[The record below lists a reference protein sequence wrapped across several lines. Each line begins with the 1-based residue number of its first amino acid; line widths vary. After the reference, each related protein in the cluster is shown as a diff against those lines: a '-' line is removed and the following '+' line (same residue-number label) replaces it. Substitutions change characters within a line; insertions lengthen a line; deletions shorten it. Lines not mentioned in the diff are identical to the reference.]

1 MKVERIV
8 SQTFKTI
15 KRESPL
21 ILGAIGAVGVVLTS
35 VMVAKET
42 LKAEI
47 RIADREDEKGEPL
60 TAIEKAT
67 AVLPVYAPAIA
78 IGAGTITCIV
88 ASTVLNNRQ
97 KMALSSAYILL
108 DQSYK
113 NYKDKIIEMF
123 GEEASRDVERE
134 VSKSKIDR
142 LEKVEKPS
150 SDEVLIF
157 YEKHRNELF
166 ERTLVEVKDA
176 EYQLNKK
183 FVTTG
188 RASLN
193 DFYEFLGLDKTEE
206 GEVLGWD
213 VGLAESP
220 EECWVDFEHD
230 LIKTNDGME
239 CYEILTVNEPTM
251 DYDLPF

>member
-1 MKVERIV
+1 MKLGRVATEAFGI
-8 SQTFKTI
+8 I
-15 KRESPL
+15 KRESPV
-21 ILGAIGAVGVVLTS
+21 ILGAIGAVGVILTA
-35 VMVAKET
+35 VMTAKAT
-42 LKAEI
+42 PKAEI
-47 RIADREDEKGEPL
+47 RILDKEDEKNAPL
-60 TAIEKAT
+60 TKVEAMV
-67 AVLPVYAPAIA
+67 AVAPVYAPAIA
-78 IGAGTITCIV
+78 IGSATIACIV
-88 ASTVLNNRQ
+88 ASTILNNRQ

-113 NYKDKIIEMF
+113 KYKDKIITLF
-123 GEEASRDVERE
+123 GEDASRDAERE
-134 VSKSKIDR
+134 VTKDSIESLR
-142 LEKVEKPS
+142 KVETPS

-183 FVTTG
+183 FITTG
-188 RASLN
+188 RVSLN
-193 DFYEFLGLDKTEE
+193 DFYEFLGLDAIEE
-206 GEVLGWD
+206 GEVLGWNVD
-213 VGLAESP
+213 LIESQ
-220 EECWVDFEHD
+220 EDCWIDFEHD

>member
-1 MKVERIV
+1 MKLERIATGAL
-8 SQTFKTI
+8 SII
-15 KRESPL
+15 KRESPV
-21 ILGAIGAVGVVLTS
+21 ILGAIGAVGVVLTA

-42 LKAEI
+42 PKAEI
-47 RIADREDEKGEPL
+47 AILDKEDEKSAPL
-60 TAIEKAT
+60 TKIET
-67 AVLPVYAPAIA
+67 VVAVAPVYAPAIA
-78 IGAGTITCIV
+78 IGGATIACIV
-88 ASTVLNNRQ
+88 ASTILNNRQ

-113 NYKDKIIEMF
+113 KYKDKVVTLF

-134 VSKSKIDR
+134 VTKDN
-142 LEKVEKPS
+142 VEKLHKTEAPS
-150 SDEVLIF
+150 SDEILIF

-213 VGLAESP
+213 VGLVDSP
-220 EECWVDFEHD
+220 EDCWVDFEHD

>member
-1 MKVERIV
+1 MKTERIMSETV
-8 SQTFKTI
+8 NLI
-15 KRESPL
+15 KKESPI
-21 ILGAIGAVGVVLTS
+21 ILSAIGAVGVVLTA
-35 VMVAKET
+35 VMAAKESR
-42 LKAEI
+42 KAEI
-47 RIADREDEKGEPL
+47 RLLDKEDEKGSPL
-60 TAIEKAT
+60 TKIEQIT
-67 AVLPVYAPAIA
+67 AVAPVYAPAIA
-78 IGAGTITCIV
+78 IGGATITCVV
-88 ASTVLNNRQ
+88 ASAVLNNRQ

-113 NYKDKIIEMF
+113 KYKDKVISLF
-123 GEEASRDVERE
+123 GEEASRDVDRE
-134 VSKSKIDR
+134 VAKDS
-142 LEKVEKPS
+142 VEDLKESITPS

-166 ERTLVEVKDA
+166 ERTMVEVKDA

-193 DFYEFLGLDKTEE
+193 DFYELLGLEKTDE
-206 GEVLGWD
+206 GDVLGWD
-213 VGLAESP
+213 VGLASSP
-220 EECWVDFEHD
+220 EECWIDFEHD

-239 CYEILTVNEPTM
+239 CYEILTVIEPSM

>member
-1 MKVERIV
+1 MKVERII

-15 KRESPL
+15 KRESPM
-21 ILGAIGAVGVVLTS
+21 ILGAIGAAGVVLTS

-42 LKAEI
+42 LKVEV
-47 RIADREDEKGEPL
+47 RLLDKEDEKGEPL
-60 TAIEKAT
+60 TTTEKVVA
-67 AVLPVYAPAIA
+67 ALPVYAPAIA

-88 ASTVLNNRQ
+88 ASTILNNRQ
-97 KMALSSAYILL
+97 KMAISSAYILL

-113 NYKDKIIEMF
+113 NYKDKVIQMF
-123 GEEASRDVERE
+123 GEEADRDVERE
-134 VSKSKIDR
+134 VSKSQIDK
-142 LEKVEKPS
+142 LEKNEKPS

-166 ERTLVEVKDA
+166 ERTMLEVKDA

-188 RASLN
+188 QVSLN
-193 DFYEFLGLDKTEE
+193 DLYELLGLDRTEE
-206 GEVLGWD
+206 GDILGWN

-220 EECWVDFEHD
+220 EECWIDFEHD
-230 LIKTNDGME
+230 FIKTNDGME
-239 CYEILTVNEPTM
+239 CYEILAVNEPSM